1 MRQIVLDTETTG
13 IDPAEG
19 HRIIEIGCVELME
32 RQLTGRNYHVY
43 INPDREVEAEAI
55 TVHGITNEFL
65 ADKPRFA
72 EIADEFFEF
81 IKGAELVIHN
91 AAFDVGFMD
100 SEFARLKPVRKTA
113 DHCGIVDSLAIAR
126 ARHPGQKN
134 NLDALCKRYGV
145 DNSNR
150 DLHGALLDAEILA
163 DVYLLLT
170 GGQTA
175 LSLDAGSEN
184 GGGNGGIR
192 RLPADRAPLSVVRAS
207 SSEAEAHEEFMSL
220 LEKQAGETVW
230 VGDTAIHG
238 SDALLRRAGSL
249 QATPDATAA
258 SHARMNAAT
267 AQAAAVEEGASITL
281 KQGEAS
287 ASVTVEISERVPDNC
302 VWLQSGTPASASLGA
317 AFGSISIERT

>member
-13 IDPAEG
+13 IDPNDG
-19 HRIIEIGCVELME
+19 HRIIEIGCVELVE

-43 INPDREVEAEAI
+43 INPEREVEAEAI

-65 ADKPRFA
+65 EDKPKFA
-72 EIADEFFEF
+72 EVANDFFEF

-100 SEFARLKPVRKTA
+100 AEFARMKPVRKTA
-113 DHCGIVDSLAIAR
+113 DHCGIVDTLAIAR
-126 ARHPGQKN
+126 KKHPGQKN

-175 LSLDAGSEN
+175 LSLDAGAEEGSS
-184 GGGNGGIR
+184 GTGIR
-192 RLPADRAPLSVVRAS
+192 RLPAERPALNVIRAS
-207 SSEAEAHEEFMSL
+207 ENEHGAHEEFMAM

-230 VGDTAIHG
+230 GKLQQ
-238 SDALLRRAGSL
+238 SD
-249 QATPDATAA
+249 
-258 SHARMNAAT
+258 
-267 AQAAAVEEGASITL
+267 
-281 KQGEAS
+281 
-287 ASVTVEISERVPDNC
+287 
-302 VWLQSGTPASASLGA
+302 
-317 AFGSISIERT
+317 

>member
-32 RQLTGRNYHVY
+32 RQATGRHYHVY
-43 INPDREVEAEAI
+43 INPGREVEAEAI

-65 ADKPRFA
+65 ADKPRFS

-91 AAFDVGFMD
+91 AAFDIGFMD

-113 DHCGIVDSLAIAR
+113 DHCSVVDSLAIAR
-126 ARHPGQKN
+126 KRHPGQKN

-145 DNSNR
+145 DNSSR

-175 LSLDAGSEN
+175 LSLDAASDTA
-184 GGGNGGIR
+184 GGEGGIR
-192 RLPADRAPLSVVRAS
+192 RLPADRKPLAVVRAS
-207 SSEAEAHEEFMSL
+207 NEEATAHEEFMAL
-220 LEKQAGETVW
+220 LAKQAGDTVW
-230 VGDTAIHG
+230 NK
-238 SDALLRRAGSL
+238 L
-249 QATPDATAA
+249 ATK
-258 SHARMNAAT
+258 
-267 AQAAAVEEGASITL
+267 E
-281 KQGEAS
+281 
-287 ASVTVEISERVPDNC
+287 
-302 VWLQSGTPASASLGA
+302 
-317 AFGSISIERT
+317 

>member
-13 IDPAEG
+13 IDPSDG

-43 INPDREVEAEAI
+43 INPEREVEAEAI
-55 TVHGITNEFL
+55 TIHGITNEFL
-65 ADKPRFA
+65 VDKPRFA

-100 SEFARLKPVRKTA
+100 AEFARLKPVRKTA
-113 DHCGIVDSLAIAR
+113 DHCGVVDSLALAR

-175 LSLDAGSEN
+175 LSLDANAEN
-184 GGGNGGIR
+184 GGGASGIR
-192 RLPADRAPLSVVRAS
+192 RLASDREPLSVVRAS
-207 SSEAEAHEEFMSL
+207 EAERDAHEEFMSR

-230 VGDTAIHG
+230 G
-238 SDALLRRAGSL
+238 
-249 QATPDATAA
+249 
-258 SHARMNAAT
+258 
-267 AQAAAVEEGASITL
+267 
-281 KQGEAS
+281 K
-287 ASVTVEISERVPDNC
+287 
-302 VWLQSGTPASASLGA
+302 LQSA
-317 AFGSISIERT
+317 E

>member
-13 IDPAEG
+13 IDPNDG
-19 HRIIEIGCVELME
+19 HRIIEIGCVELVE

-43 INPDREVEAEAI
+43 INPEREVEAEAI

-65 ADKPRFA
+65 EDKPKFA
-72 EIADEFFEF
+72 EVANDFFEF

-100 SEFARLKPVRKTA
+100 AEFARLKPVRKTA

-126 ARHPGQKN
+126 KKHPGQKN

-175 LSLDAGSEN
+175 LSLDAGAEEGSS
-184 GGGNGGIR
+184 GTGIR
-192 RLPADRAPLSVVRAS
+192 RLPAERPALNVIRAS
-207 SSEAEAHEEFMSL
+207 EDECGAHEEFMAM

-230 VGDTAIHG
+230 GK
-238 SDALLRRAGSL
+238 L
-249 QATPDATAA
+249 Q
-258 SHARMNAAT
+258 
-267 AQAAAVEEGASITL
+267 Q
-281 KQGEAS
+281 
-287 ASVTVEISERVPDNC
+287 SE
-302 VWLQSGTPASASLGA
+302 
-317 AFGSISIERT
+317 

>member
-13 IDPAEG
+13 IDPNDG
-19 HRIIEIGCVELME
+19 HRIIEIGCVELVE

-43 INPDREVEAEAI
+43 INPEREVEAEAI

-65 ADKPRFA
+65 EDKPKFA
-72 EIADEFFEF
+72 EVADDFFEF

-100 SEFARLKPVRKTA
+100 AEFARLKPVRKTA

-126 ARHPGQKN
+126 KKHPGQKN

-175 LSLDAGSEN
+175 LSLDAGAEEGSS
-184 GGGNGGIR
+184 GTGIR
-192 RLPADRAPLSVVRAS
+192 RLPAERPALNVIRAS
-207 SSEAEAHEEFMSL
+207 EDEHGAHEDFMAM

-230 VGDTAIHG
+230 GK
-238 SDALLRRAGSL
+238 L
-249 QATPDATAA
+249 Q
-258 SHARMNAAT
+258 
-267 AQAAAVEEGASITL
+267 Q
-281 KQGEAS
+281 
-287 ASVTVEISERVPDNC
+287 SE
-302 VWLQSGTPASASLGA
+302 
-317 AFGSISIERT
+317 

>member
-13 IDPAEG
+13 IDPNDG
-19 HRIIEIGCVELME
+19 HRIIEIGCVEVVE
-32 RQLTGRNYHVY
+32 RELTGRNYHVY
-43 INPDREVEAEAI
+43 INPEREVEAEAI

-65 ADKPRFA
+65 KDKPKFA

-113 DHCGIVDSLAIAR
+113 DHCGVVDTLAIAR
-126 ARHPGQKN
+126 AKHPGQKN

-163 DVYLLLT
+163 DVYLLMT

-175 LSLDAGSEN
+175 LSLDSGAGDDGSAGGLRRISSE
-184 GGGNGGIR
+184 R
-192 RLPADRAPLSVVRAS
+192 QPLAVVRAS
-207 SSEAEAHEEFMSL
+207 DEEAEAHDAFMAMM
-220 LEKQAGETVW
+220 EKQAGGTVW
-230 VGDTAIHG
+230 
-238 SDALLRRAGSL
+238 SKL
-249 QATPDATAA
+249 Q
-258 SHARMNAAT
+258 
-267 AQAAAVEEGASITL
+267 GA
-281 KQGEAS
+281 E
-287 ASVTVEISERVPDNC
+287 
-302 VWLQSGTPASASLGA
+302 
-317 AFGSISIERT
+317 

>member
-43 INPDREVEAEAI
+43 INPEREVEAEAI
-55 TVHGITNEFL
+55 TIHGITNEFL
-65 ADKPRFA
+65 ADKPKFA

-100 SEFARLKPVRKTA
+100 AEFARLKPVRKTA
-113 DHCGIVDSLAIAR
+113 EHCGVVDSLAIAR

-150 DLHGALLDAEILA
+150 ELHGALLDAEILA

-175 LSLDAGSEN
+175 LSLDANADS
-184 GGGNGGIR
+184 GGGASRIR
-192 RLPADRAPLSVVRAS
+192 RLSADRKPLAVVRAS
-207 SSEAEAHEEFMSL
+207 EAENDAHQKFMSL

-230 VGDTAIHG
+230 GK
-238 SDALLRRAGSL
+238 L
-249 QATPDATAA
+249 
-258 SHARMNAAT
+258 
-267 AQAAAVEEGASITL
+267 E
-281 KQGEAS
+281 S
-287 ASVTVEISERVPDNC
+287 AE
-302 VWLQSGTPASASLGA
+302 
-317 AFGSISIERT
+317 

>member
-13 IDPAEG
+13 IDPNDG
-19 HRIIEIGCVELME
+19 HRIIEIGCVEVVE

-43 INPDREVEAEAI
+43 INPEREVEAEAI

-65 ADKPRFA
+65 KDKPKFA

-113 DHCGIVDSLAIAR
+113 DHCGVVDTLAIAR
-126 ARHPGQKN
+126 AKHPGQKN

-163 DVYLLLT
+163 DVYLLMT

-175 LSLDAGSEN
+175 LSLDSGTGDDGSAGGLRRISSE
-184 GGGNGGIR
+184 R
-192 RLPADRAPLSVVRAS
+192 QPLAVVRAS
-207 SSEAEAHEEFMSL
+207 DEEAEAHDAFMAMM
-220 LEKQAGETVW
+220 EKQAGGTVW
-230 VGDTAIHG
+230 
-238 SDALLRRAGSL
+238 SKL
-249 QATPDATAA
+249 Q
-258 SHARMNAAT
+258 
-267 AQAAAVEEGASITL
+267 GA
-281 KQGEAS
+281 E
-287 ASVTVEISERVPDNC
+287 
-302 VWLQSGTPASASLGA
+302 
-317 AFGSISIERT
+317 